1 VRALRELDRGNLDAA
16 QSLAS
21 STNLAQATSKQADE
35 TSAQERAQAKAKAAA
50 EQAQQTEK
58 KAQAQESAKSADDAA
73 NDREADADAAKPVE
87 PAEEAKPSTNTSVKI
102 AKGDTLEAIAREHYG
117 ENWKAGLALMAID
130 NGLKLNQ
137 WGSPVLREGKPLV
150 VNDLSERSPEDLAKL
165 SRMGGNIIAGNSRGL
180 QAKADLEER
189 VRVAAEQKKQ
199 EATQSSQ
206 VTQSSVV
213 FNAAEGPSFAE
224 LSSPNKFGVG
234 SDTRTPQAPT
244 FEAVNNQKVSEG
256 SYSRFKEIGDAVSNG
271 RYGDAWNHATFDAS
285 DEARAA
291 LHLKMN
297 PPLTPAQLK
306 FQTDIGLAA
315 GGPVLTGLASLAR
328 MAGAPDDVVNNI
340 GVAQAGLVM
349 SLSSAAA
356 NSKSVVLKPAEPIN
370 PLSPVRELD
379 WRGNEVH
386 YRSISTENLETLRVT
401 GKLPATTETSLSP
414 VPEYA
419 QQYDGTMVRFTT
431 KPGTSAQLQQIGI
444 AANEPAAGHFTGMP
458 TTANN
463 WTQNNAR
470 FKFESGQ
477 MTTQLG
483 QGKALEIYNE
493 NMVNFKTLEKPY
505 SSPKLQTPSGD
516 PMNSL
521 LAPVGINSTDTT
533 KRYAPK

>member
-1 VRALRELDRGNLDAA
+1 
-16 QSLAS
+16 
-21 STNLAQATSKQADE
+21 
-35 TSAQERAQAKAKAAA
+35 
-50 EQAQQTEK
+50 
-58 KAQAQESAKSADDAA
+58 
-73 NDREADADAAKPVE
+73 
-87 PAEEAKPSTNTSVKI
+87 
-102 AKGDTLEAIAREHYG
+102 
-117 ENWKAGLALMAID
+117 
-130 NGLKLNQ
+130 
-137 WGSPVLREGKPLV
+137 VLREGKPLV
-150 VNDLSERSPEDLAKL
+150 LNDISGKSEQELAAM
-165 SRMGGNIIAGNSRGL
+165 SRTGGKVVANNDRGL
-180 QAKADLEER
+180 RAKADLEER
-189 VRVAAEQKKQ
+189 VRVAAHEKAQQ
-199 EATQSSQ
+199 AAQPVAT
-206 VTQSSVV
+206 TKNGAV
-213 FNAAEGPSFAE
+213 FGAAEGPSFAD
-224 LSSPNKFGVG
+224 LSSPTKFGVG

-244 FEAVNNQKVSEG
+244 FETVNNQKVSEG

-291 LHLKMN
+291 LHIKMN

-386 YRSISTENLETLRVT
+386 YRSISTENLEALRVT

-431 KPGTSAQLQQIGI
+431 KPGTSAQLQKIGI

-505 SSPKLQTPSGD
+505 SSPKLQTFSGD

-521 LAPVGINSTDTT
+521 LAPIGINSTDKT
-533 KRYAPK
+533 KRYSPN